1 MARSGPTG
9 AGFAA
14 WPKAAVNKANGRMEN
29 RDLNIKEK
37 GQMFGEHLPPHHIS
51 VSGVNSKA

>member
-1 MARSGPTG
+1 MARCGLIG

-29 RDLNIKEK
+29 RDLNIKKK
-37 GQMFGEHLPPHHIS
+37 GQMLENICPHHIS
-51 VSGVNSKA
+51 VTGVNSKA